1 LLNIYLKCLTRHL
14 TKTKTGFNGRDR
26 CSLARRTG
34 RNEKSKDH
42 NDGLSTLGDPTLD
55 ATYVLVL
62 PVMSG
67 SGHGGKRPN
76 AGRPKGATAQKK
88 KNRNNSSLVAQRT
101 DAQQKDSERSKEFCA
116 KSDEELLKLANITNP
131 YDSKKM
137 AAKKE
142 IKRRED
148 EEEKRKQQEG
158 EKKER
163 EQFEREREEEKSMAA
178 LLRLAQDADECLTT
192 GAGAEGYNREE
203 SEEDEEED
211 YDLDTEAFLAGNPN
225 KSYNESRRNKSG
237 YKPSKGS
244 ILYEELENF
253 REKVMTTMAFHRNG
267 IGNGRHEFPP
277 EFDPVSKEGA
287 PVPKSWYTGRCK
299 KFVYLPFHQYRNK
312 AGDLKDYECIHCR
325 EKKLESKMYAYR
337 PMFNFAKIVWLYHRR
352 LRCRACSGTF
362 AEIHPDFL
370 AQLPTIIAER
380 LPFLTTGAGL
390 GVHRLMLYQF
400 MHMATKGILYG
411 TFVNIYNELYRLD
424 HDIDH
429 CSFLDGTADYQ
440 GGTGALGLQP
450 KKPEPFAA
458 FRSPGEY
465 NGILLR
471 VGLVKHL
478 FYRTMDSMEAYMQK
492 SFQASVDNG
501 ESPDHTFKFAN
512 GLKLKDR
519 PGNTDLSSTH
529 SRHIFV

>member
-203 SEEDEEED
+203 WIGTCKQYS
-211 YDLDTEAFLAGNPN
+211 NN
-225 KSYNESRRNKSG
+225 SR
-237 YKPSKGS
+237 
-244 ILYEELENF
+244 I
-253 REKVMTTMAFHRNG
+253 
-267 IGNGRHEFPP
+267 
-277 EFDPVSKEGA
+277 
-287 PVPKSWYTGRCK
+287 C
-299 KFVYLPFHQYRNK
+299 
-312 AGDLKDYECIHCR
+312 
-325 EKKLESKMYAYR
+325 
-337 PMFNFAKIVWLYHRR
+337 
-352 LRCRACSGTF
+352 
-362 AEIHPDFL
+362 
-370 AQLPTIIAER
+370 
-380 LPFLTTGAGL
+380 
-390 GVHRLMLYQF
+390 
-400 MHMATKGILYG
+400 
-411 TFVNIYNELYRLD
+411 
-424 HDIDH
+424 
-429 CSFLDGTADYQ
+429 
-440 GGTGALGLQP
+440 
-450 KKPEPFAA
+450 
-458 FRSPGEY
+458 
-465 NGILLR
+465 
-471 VGLVKHL
+471 
-478 FYRTMDSMEAYMQK
+478 
-492 SFQASVDNG
+492 
-501 ESPDHTFKFAN
+501 
-512 GLKLKDR
+512 
-519 PGNTDLSSTH
+519 
-529 SRHIFV
+529 